1 MPQHSGGTVLYLLE
15 STCMENSKIK
25 FWQSM
30 ERSVVFFLCINS
42 AYSIHTIPNPH
53 FCVSAH
59 LFSPNKA
66 IIDATHG
73 RAVVQK
79 SNQCAGTR
87 QFKHEW
93 STGTGAVYFD
103 MSSDFIPYVM
113 GCVCPIL
120 FFLSSFYFSDKSVR
134 NMCGSD
140 IVVLQYVL
148 IATNHN
154 FFHCMQLQVLA
165 RDSWMFLF
173 VVQCSYFHVYLI
185 STCYI
190 SLQWDQIK
198 YSLVLVLQIHKEMLS
213 SGISIFLQTS
223 LKNKAKGILCLLP
236 M

>member
-1 MPQHSGGTVLYLLE
+1 MPHMEGLWSGSLISVLE
-15 STCMENSKIK
+15 QGSS
-25 FWQSM
+25 SM
-30 ERSVVFFLCINS
+30 SEVQEQGLCILTWALTLS
-42 AYSIHTIPNPH
+42 HMSW
-53 FCVSAH
+53 
-59 LFSPNKA
+59 
-66 IIDATHG
+66 
-73 RAVVQK
+73 AV
-79 SNQCAGTR
+79 CAP
-87 QFKHEW
+87 F
-93 STGTGAVYFD
+93 Y
-103 MSSDFIPYVM
+103 
-113 GCVCPIL
+113 
-120 FFLSSFYFSDKSVR
+120 LSYHPYFSDKSVR

-165 RDSWMFLF
+165 RDSWIFLL